1 MIRLIVLSVIY
12 TISPEPK
19 HILLAKWYKI
29 YMTKVLTIILINCF
43 REWFVSM
50 HSVDTNWYSLVQ
62 LINKYVLCYILAYG
76 DILSV

>member
-1 MIRLIVLSVIY
+1 M
-12 TISPEPK
+12 

-29 YMTKVLTIILINCF
+29 YMTKVLNNYFNKF

-76 DILSV
+76 EIFSV